1 MQKSIVFGANGYL
14 GRHLVYFLEKNEHQ
28 VVASG
33 NSTKSIDGL
42 ANYIK
47 ADVSN
52 QLEVEAIDFNVDNIF
67 VFAGLTGTSVAFNEP
82 SKFIDANEK
91 GLLNILN
98 HHRNTNS
105 KARIIFP
112 STRLVY
118 KGVEN
123 VFLNEEAEKEALT
136 IYAQNK
142 LSCESYL
149 AMYASNFNINYTVF
163 RICVPYGNI
172 FSDDYSYG
180 TIGFFLN
187 KAKNKQ
193 NITLYGKGEVKRTFS
208 HVEDICEIIIKTLNN
223 KKLKNNTYNIGSTDN
238 LSLFEV
244 AKLVSL
250 KYNVGI
256 DFVEWPK
263 AALKIESGDT
273 IFNDEK
279 IQKEIHYNYKNNL
292 VSWLN
297 NI

>member
-14 GRHLVYFLEKNEHQ
+14 GRHMVHFLQNNGHQ

-33 NSTKSIDGL
+33 SKNESID
-42 ANYIK
+42 NFPDYIK
-47 ADVSN
+47 ADITT
-52 QLEVEAIDFNVDNIF
+52 LKDFEKLDFDVDYIF
-67 VFAGLTGTSVAFNEP
+67 VFAGLTGTSAAFDEP
-82 SKFIDANEK
+82 DKFTDANEK

-98 HHRNTNS
+98 RHRKLNS

-112 STRLVY
+112 STRLIY
-118 KGVEN
+118 KGVKN
-123 VFLNEEAEKEALT
+123 TFLNEEAEKEALT

-149 AMYASNFNINYTVF
+149 NMYASNFNIDFTIF
-163 RICVPYGNI
+163 RICVPYGNM

-193 NITLYGKGEVKRTFS
+193 NITLYGKGEVKRTFT
-208 HVEDICEIIIKTLNN
+208 HVEDICEIIIKTINES
-223 KKLKNNTYNIGSTDN
+223 KSKNNTYNIGSNDN
-238 LSLFEV
+238 LSLFDA
-244 AKLVSL
+244 AKLVGS

-256 DFVEWPK
+256 DFIEWPK
-263 AALKIESGDT
+263 AAFLIESGDT
-273 IFNDEK
+273 LFSDKK
-279 IQKEIHYNYKNNL
+279 IQEDINYRYKNNL
-292 VSWLN
+292 CTWLE

>member
-14 GRHLVYFLEKNEHQ
+14 GRHLVHFLKNNGHQ

-33 NSTKSIDGL
+33 SKKGSIDNL
-42 ANYIK
+42 PNYIK
-47 ADVSN
+47 ADITA
-52 QLEVEAIDFNVDNIF
+52 LKDVEKLDFDVDYIF
-67 VFAGLTGTSVAFNEP
+67 VFAGLTGTFAAFNNPAE
-82 SKFIDANEK
+82 FIDANEK

-98 HHRNTNS
+98 HHRKSHS
-105 KARIIFP
+105 KARIVFP

-123 VFLNEEAEKEALT
+123 TFLKESGQKEALT

-149 AMYASNFNINYTVF
+149 QMFATNFDIDYSIF
-163 RICVPYGNI
+163 RICVPYGNV

-180 TIGFFLN
+180 TIGFFLS
-187 KAKNKQ
+187 KAKSQQ
-193 NITLYGKGEVKRTFS
+193 NISLYGKGEVKRTFT
-208 HVEDICEIIIKTLNN
+208 HVEDICMLIIETIKNESS
-223 KKLKNNTYNIGSTDN
+223 KNNTYNIGSTDN

-244 AKLVSL
+244 AKLVGS

-263 AALKIESGDT
+263 NALLIESGDT
-273 IFNDEK
+273 MFDDEK
-279 IQKEIHYNYKNNL
+279 ILNDTAYKYKHNL
-292 VSWLN
+292 KNWVN
-297 NI
+297 Q

>member
-14 GRHLVYFLEKNEHQ
+14 GRHLIHFLEKNEHQ
-28 VVASG
+28 VTASG
-33 NSTKSIDGL
+33 NSTKSIDNI
-42 ANYIK
+42 ASYIK
-47 ADVSN
+47 ADISI
-52 QLEVEAIDFNVDNIF
+52 QSDVETIDFNVDYIF
-67 VFAGLTGTSVAFNEP
+67 VFAGLTGTNAAFDEP
-82 SKFIDANEK
+82 DKFIDANEK

-105 KARIIFP
+105 QARIIFP

-118 KGVEN
+118 KGVDN

-149 AMYASNFNINYTVF
+149 AMYASNFNVNYTTF

-193 NITLYGKGEVKRTFS
+193 NITLYGKGEVKRTFT
-208 HVEDICEIIIKTLNN
+208 HVEDICEIIIKTINDS
-223 KKLKNNTYNIGSTDN
+223 KSKNNTYNIGGTDN

-244 AKLVSL
+244 AKLVSS

-256 DFVEWPK
+256 DFVEWPE

-273 IFNDEK
+273 IFDDRK
-279 IQKEIHYNYKNNL
+279 IQKEIRYNYKNNL
-292 VSWLN
+292 INWMK